1 MVGEEMVGCRWAG
14 SSFRWLGVLEAYE
27 YVNWRK
33 KKAPGDLVDAIVP
46 FMGESITDGTLAT
59 FMKSILV
66 IGVEV
71 DEPVAQ
77 IETDK
82 FVAKEGDTV
91 TPGTKVS
98 VVSKSSPSGT
108 HVVPSDDKDARP
120 RSPPAG
126 APQPTPSTE
135 KIDKL
140 SA

>member
-1 MVGEEMVGCRWAG
+1 MGGEEMVGCRWAG
-14 SSFRWLGVLEAYE
+14 SPFRWLSVLQAYE
-27 YVNWRK
+27 GR
-33 KKAPGDLVDAIVP
+33 KAPGDLVDAIVP

-59 FMKSILV
+59 FMKSSLV
-66 IGVEV
+66 TGVEV

-108 HVVPSDDKDARP
+108 HVVPSDDKVVKDSQP
-120 RSPPAG
+120 RSPPAR
-126 APQPTPSTE
+126 APQPTPPTA

-140 SA
+140 IA